1 MPPRDQLGSAEQ
13 KLPRGRQLPPVPRQS
28 RMQHP
33 VMLGLS
39 IFIGAILLLFGR
51 RLFWL
56 LVAGIGFWIGFQIVP
71 YIMHQPPPWLEIV
84 LAVVFGLIGA
94 VLAFVLQKIAI
105 GIAGFLVGGYL
116 AIEILNAFVNPQP
129 QFSALA
135 FFIGGVIGAILMLIL
150 FDWALIVFSSIAGA
164 ELIVSHLHVPA
175 TGVTI
180 VLVVLI
186 ALGIAIQAGM
196 FMRRRARRPL

>member
-1 MPPRDQLGSAEQ
+1 
-13 KLPRGRQLPPVPRQS
+13 
-28 RMQHP
+28 
-33 VMLGLS
+33 MLGLS